1 MTKQGYAID
10 LAWFKLLYINMN
22 REPQTN
28 KGDTMKTSKI
38 TWSAKNNS
46 SYLNGSRSASSVR
59 AAIRDGRRYIR
70 DELYGQGIITVY
82 EDGQPVR
89 EDKINYPIVRL

>member
-1 MTKQGYAID
+1 
-10 LAWFKLLYINMN
+10 
-22 REPQTN
+22 
-28 KGDTMKTSKI
+28 MKAGKI

-59 AAIRDGRRYIR
+59 AAIRDGRRYVR
-70 DELYGQGIITVY
+70 DELYGQGTITIY

-89 EDKINYPIVRL
+89 ADWINYPIVRI